1 MKRRREL
8 EVFSMSFLDA
18 ICCGFGSII
27 LLFII
32 SRNTEPIR
40 LGHDAELRE
49 RQAREGLLEVAAS
62 RR

>member
-27 LLFII
+27 LLFITLLGA
-32 SRNTEPIR
+32 RMR
-40 LGHDAELRE
+40 LE
-49 RQAREGLLEVAAS
+49 RQRMQVDELFMSAAEAGLED
-62 RR
+62 

>member
-27 LLFII
+27 LLFIS
-32 SRNTEPIR
+32 SRNT
-40 LGHDAELRE
+40 
-49 RQAREGLLEVAAS
+49 
-62 RR
+62 